1 MRNDTS
7 LSSGLVLFRAS
18 RIEALLQPLLA
29 LLDAGTPDAVL
40 APQTIIAAHPG
51 VRQWLQ
57 MALAEKRGP
66 AGVVANVDIVLPAS
80 WIEQRQRA
88 CLPTALAAAS
98 TAYATESLRWVLFDL
113 LQASSDP
120 AWQQYLQDDEGGLRR
135 YQLAEH
141 LAQRLAQFRVYR
153 PDWLQHWSEGRSAV
167 AGDAAIAALWQAARA
182 RVGQPLRSELWPALR
197 KALRREPATTE
208 PLHVFGLTHL
218 PPMDWQVLQT
228 VAETRPVVLYVPD
241 PCREFWGGLQSPR
254 AHWQELLQSALQS
267 GLTAEPEELGQPLL
281 ARWGRIG
288 QHFLCQVEAG
298 ELKVDER
305 HWQDIDPPGEPQTWL
320 HRLQESI
327 RRHQT
332 DLLRQ
337 ALRRPPED
345 ASADAAIDP
354 RVQAWRAAM
363 DDASLRIHS
372 CHTRLREL
380 EVLRDALL
388 DAHVADPKLE
398 PADIV
403 VMAPDIA
410 AYAALFP
417 AVFGEPGR
425 SQGPLPWQFAD
436 LSPQARHPAWQALS
450 QWLAMARSRCHA
462 SELLD
467 WWSLPPVRRRAE
479 LDEADIE
486 ACRDV
491 LEQAR
496 VIWGLN
502 AEAKRRAGAPA
513 QAVHSHAW
521 GLDRALAAYVL
532 GEVDADGPPD
542 IAMADSGA
550 VVPLQGIDPGFA
562 PVLGQWDALLCA
574 LDDWQVFAMQ
584 SHPLS
589 AWVDRLLQTLD
600 DHLLADPTD
609 ADDTHVFEALRAR
622 IGALRSDAQ
631 AVGCDPLL
639 GLDAITELVEQAM
652 QAAPPGQRFLRG
664 GMTVCGMV
672 PQRAVPFKVIAV
684 LGLDEGAFPR
694 QVSGGHLD
702 LMAEHPRLGDRD
714 VRSDD
719 RWLFLQTLMSARQRL
734 HLSYVGQ
741 NVRDGKPRNP
751 AEPVA
756 DLLDVLEREAGLA
769 PTDGQGP
776 WWVAHPLQAFDPA
789 YYAASDPRL
798 FSFRPPLALPP
809 ATGQI
814 RPFFAVPAS
823 GASPTASATPTRLRI
838 EAVQRYFRRPAEA
851 VLNEQL
857 SLDAL
862 QSDALPRLE
871 PMQDRLS
878 GLESVA
884 RELFLQAAREPTAV
898 LPEHT
903 PPALRLAG
911 RLPLGRAGEAAWQRE
926 RFAIETLRDIARTH
940 PLFTNGLPDPRFVA
954 LDFACDA
961 WHLQGDIGPVYRCDE
976 TDWLLIVVVPKVKQ
990 SGGVLAIERG
1000 ARSAH
1005 FGQRVPVFLQW
1016 VLQQLQTPLQP
1027 VRVCLLQHDADEDWT
1042 SRLDAFNQAWVSA
1055 WRQQDAARIAA
1066 LHGDLLT
1073 RLDGLLRLY
1082 TEAQQGRRWYF
1093 PRTSWQAAQDPE
1105 GKWDKQWDGE
1115 MGERHADG
1123 GYAALWSRDVEL
1135 REAPAESQALID
1147 LARDLALWLRPDP
1160 DDLPLGEQAVTR

>member
-7 LSSGLVLFRAS
+7 LTSGLVLFRAS
-18 RIEALLQPLLA
+18 RVEALLQPLLA
-29 LLDAGTPDAVL
+29 LMDAGTPDAVL

-57 MALAEKRGP
+57 MALAKARGA

-80 WIEQRQRA
+80 WIEQRQRE
-88 CLPTALAAAS
+88 CLPISATAA

-113 LQASSDP
+113 LQTSTDP
-120 AWQQYLQDDEGGLRR
+120 QWQRYLQGDEGGLRR
-135 YQLAEH
+135 CQLAQH

-167 AGDAAIAALWQAARA
+167 AGDTAMAALWQAART

-197 KALRREPATTE
+197 KALRREQATTE

-218 PPMDWQVLQT
+218 PPMDWQVLLT

-241 PCREFWGGLQSPR
+241 PCREYWGGLQSPR
-254 AHWQELLQSALQS
+254 VHWQELLQSALQS
-267 GLTAEPEELGQPLL
+267 GLTPESEETGHPLL

-288 QHFLCQVEAG
+288 QHFLCQVEAS
-298 ELKVDER
+298 ELRVDER
-305 HWQDIDPPGEPQTWL
+305 HWEDSHPANETQTRL

-337 ALRRPPED
+337 PLRCPPKD
-345 ASADAAIDP
+345 ASPDAAIDP
-354 RVQAWRAAM
+354 RVQAWRDAM
-363 DDASLRIHS
+363 NDASLRIHS

-388 DAHVADPKLE
+388 DARVAHSDLT

-403 VMAPDIA
+403 VMAPDIR

-436 LSPQARHPAWQALS
+436 LSPQARHPTWQALS

-467 WWSLPPVRRRAE
+467 WWSLPPVRRRAD

-486 ACRDV
+486 ACRAV
-491 LEQAR
+491 LEQAH
-496 VIWGLN
+496 VIWGLD
-502 AEAKRRAGAPA
+502 ADAKQRAGAPA

-532 GEVDADGPPD
+532 GEVDNEEGSTVVLAE
-542 IAMADSGA
+542 SGG
-550 VVPLQGIDPGFA
+550 VVPLQGIDPSLA

-574 LDDWQVFAMQ
+574 LGEWQVFAAQ
-584 SHPLS
+584 AHPLS
-589 AWVDRLLQTLD
+589 AWVCSLLRMLD
-600 DHLLADPTD
+600 ERLLADPSD
-609 ADDTHVFEALRAR
+609 ADDTRALDALRA
-622 IGALRSDAQ
+622 ALGTLSSEAQ
-631 AVGCDPLL
+631 AVGCDPVL
-639 GLDAITELVEQAM
+639 GLDAVTELVEQAM
-652 QAAPPGQRFLRG
+652 QAVPPGQRFLHG

-672 PQRAVPFKVIAV
+672 PQRAVPFQVIAV

-694 QVSGGHLD
+694 QVSAGHLD
-702 LMAEHPRLGDRD
+702 LMAEHPRPGDRD

-751 AEPVA
+751 AEPLA
-756 DLLDVLEREAGLA
+756 DLLDLLDREAGLA
-769 PTDGQGP
+769 PDDGHGP
-776 WWVAHPLQAFDPA
+776 WWVAHPLQAFDPR

-798 FSFRPPLALPP
+798 FSFRPPLSLSP
-809 ATGQI
+809 AMAPV
-814 RPFFAVPAS
+814 RPFFAEHAS
-823 GASPTASATPTRLRI
+823 TSPLASAAPTRLRI
-838 EAVQRYFRRPAEA
+838 DAVVRYFRRPAET
-851 VLNEQL
+851 VLSEQL
-857 SLDAL
+857 SLGAL
-862 QSDALPRLE
+862 QSDTLPRLE
-871 PMQDRLS
+871 PMQDRLH
-878 GLESVA
+878 GLDSVV
-884 RELFLQAAREPTAV
+884 RELFLQAARDPAAI
-898 LPEHT
+898 LPVQP

-926 RFAIETLRDIARTH
+926 RYAIEALRDIARVH
-940 PLFTNGLPDPRFVA
+940 PLFAEGLPCPHYAA
-954 LDFACDA
+954 LDFACEA
-961 WHLQGDIGPVYRCDE
+961 WHLQGNIGPLYRCSD
-976 TDWLLIVVVPKVKQ
+976 TDWLLIIVPPKVKQ
-990 SGGVLAIERG
+990 RGGGLAIERG

-1027 VRVCLLQHDADEDWT
+1027 IRVCLLQHDADEDWT

-1066 LHGDLLT
+1066 LRGDLLT

-1082 TEAQQGRRWYF
+1082 TDAQQGRRWYF
-1093 PRTSWQAAQDPE
+1093 PRTSWQAALDPH
-1105 GKWDKQWDGE
+1105 GKWLTQWDGQT
-1115 MGERHADG
+1115 GERHGDG

-1135 REAPAESQALID
+1135 GEEPTATDALTD
-1147 LARDLALWLRPDP
+1147 LASDLAQWLMPDP
-1160 DDLPLGEQAVTR
+1160 MRTLAQEAAR